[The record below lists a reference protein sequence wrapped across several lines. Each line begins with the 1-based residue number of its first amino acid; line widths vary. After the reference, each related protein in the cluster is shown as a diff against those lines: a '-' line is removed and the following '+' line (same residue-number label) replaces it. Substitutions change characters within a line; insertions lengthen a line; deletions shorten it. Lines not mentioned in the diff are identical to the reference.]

1 MLPTYV
7 QDINEKLVKYFGSQE
22 GHPNFRLAWTT
33 SETEKRFGEFDE
45 YYKGTDIFLRSFKGL
60 REVSKYPFK
69 PDRWVLE
76 KFTDATKNSELVEN
90 YSYEPFWIFEKDET
104 YQEPVWKAVKFLVHK
119 YLFEAK
125 DKFTEKDIALKEQEE
140 MDKEVDFYYDYF
152 ENESP
157 YLASQFSHGT
167 AVFISGDE
175 KCRKT

>member
-1 MLPTYV
+1 MLPAYI
-7 QDINEKLVKYFGSQE
+7 QDINEKLVKRFGSQE
-22 GHPNFRLAWTT
+22 GNPNFRLSWTT
-33 SETEKRFGEFDE
+33 DQTEKRFGEFE
-45 YYKGTDIFLRSFKGL
+45 EFLEGTDIFLRSFKGL
-60 REVSKYPFK
+60 REVPKYPFK

-76 KFTDATKNSELVEN
+76 KFTDATKNSELAN
-90 YSYEPFWIFEKDET
+90 SYSYEPFWIFEKDET
-104 YQEPVWKAVKFLVHK
+104 YQEPIWKAVEFLVHK
-119 YLFEAK
+119 FLFATKEKVTA
-125 DKFTEKDIALKEQEE
+125 KDIAKREQED